1 MSAPTVTPETP
12 APSESP
18 SRRAFLRKLV
28 RGGLATVAAV
38 AGGALAIR
46 LGGYAVDD
54 RRAAYLK
61 VLSPWHLAVLDAV
74 SARLCLADVPYD
86 AIGAPPRP
94 ADVGVAEFVDAF
106 VAAAHPTVQRDV
118 QGLLALVEHLW
129 PLRCGHAHRFTQLD
143 ATAQDDVLAKMEGA
157 SIGLVRGAFQGLKTL
172 VMMGYWRDPRTWGVL
187 RYDGPEVARP
197 DGGWTPIRFRPVI
210 SGAPERAR

>member
-1 MSAPTVTPETP
+1 MP
-12 APSESP
+12 AATP
-18 SRRAFLRKLV
+18 SRRTFLRKAVL
-28 RGGLATVAAV
+28 GGLATAA
-38 AGGALAIR
+38 ALGGGALAIR

-106 VAAAHPTVQRDV
+106 VAASHPTVQRDV
-118 QGLLALVEHLW
+118 QGLIALVEHLW
-129 PLRCGHAHRFTQLD
+129 PLRCGHAHRFTRLD
-143 ATAQDDVLAKMEGA
+143 AAAQDDVLAKMESA

-187 RYDGPEVARP
+187 GYDGPEVARP

-210 SGAPERAR
+210 SSSPERAR